1 MEADMRLSIDAAT
14 ALCIR
19 MGLSKQVIRKLKLRD
34 GMDEDAVLVL
44 ANTYLRLVEKR
55 RRNATPER
63 MHSSPS
69 NPEPESSGLGPRR
82 GGT

>member
-63 MHSSPS
+63 TPPPS
-69 NPEPESSGLGPRR
+69 NPEPERSGLGPRQ
-82 GGT
+82 T